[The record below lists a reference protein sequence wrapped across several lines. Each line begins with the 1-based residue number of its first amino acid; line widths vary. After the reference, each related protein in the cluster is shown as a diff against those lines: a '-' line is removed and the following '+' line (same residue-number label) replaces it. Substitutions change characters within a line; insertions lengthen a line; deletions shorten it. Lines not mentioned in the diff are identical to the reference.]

1 MVRLRRAIGGF
12 LLAVLL
18 APTGCQSDKPLNH
31 EESMTLD
38 TNQVFVNYFGGAER
52 EQTASFVVDSNGA
65 PVDAWVVLPEHS
77 EAAFAALQGH
87 KVPANF
93 LVGKE
98 KTPNPSLEAQI
109 PPKKTVSL
117 YIRNSSGQKCDVK
130 LKVTSTFK

>member
-1 MVRLRRAIGGF
+1 MVRPRRAIDGF

-38 TNQVFVNYFGGAER
+38 VNQVSTNYFGGAGR
-52 EQTASFVVDSNGA
+52 EQTASVVIDSNGV
-65 PVDAWVVLPEHS
+65 PIDAWIVLPEHS
-77 EAAFAALQGH
+77 DAAFTALQGN

-93 LVGKE
+93 LTGKE

-109 PPKKTVSL
+109 PPKKTVTL

-130 LKVTSTFK
+130 LKVTSTLK